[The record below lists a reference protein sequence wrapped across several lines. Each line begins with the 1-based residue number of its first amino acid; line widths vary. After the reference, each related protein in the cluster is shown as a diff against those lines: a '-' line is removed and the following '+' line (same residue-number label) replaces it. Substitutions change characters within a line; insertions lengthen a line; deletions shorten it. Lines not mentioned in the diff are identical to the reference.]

1 MQVRKMSR
9 LAVYLYLFIFRNLV
23 SVILL
28 VEMHVVLFA
37 NVKRF
42 DLFMFLAA
50 TMQTGTYSQ

>member
-42 DLFMFLAA
+42 DSFMFLAA